1 MKALKNKTGLLVFML
16 LMLVLATMLGFLLT
30 QGRYSE
36 ELQSGSDM
44 YDSELEYIVA
54 DQVEVSSVE
63 EFIAAV
69 ENGYSNI
76 TIADDVDDPL
86 IITSGI
92 TDVGA
97 DLIIDLNG
105 HEIQRNNRE
114 PMLNIIEGVRLTVID
129 SSTSQTGS
137 FYNPVGSVLQI
148 DGGTLTVTAGTFTSG
163 PRSEEYAGTGTY
175 KSVSGGHMESTASLT
190 VRVKSGSGYTE
201 STVAAPIILPSVKKE
216 TDGITT
222 RYFVNGNMYFD
233 EAWTAPASGTSYS
246 SGLIKSDTYFYFVI
260 DDDTASNT
268 SIAASENSAD
278 FYYTYNVLRNEDADG
293 NVSYSYPV
301 SPESAEGDNVV
312 PVTIYGYHNVKKSS
326 AAGENGVTPD
336 YATVKMMSGNMYT
349 RGGAYESLFGKENTY
364 GIYASGGYM
373 AVSAG
378 AFSAKE
384 AATCVAC
391 AYGTDA
397 EASEFLQVT
406 GGFFS
411 SEYGD
416 TVSVSGGNMVLT
428 GGNFTLNASSAP
440 AGVPSAAVSVTGGT
454 LNASNASGL
463 EFDITANA
471 LATSVTYGIM
481 VNDGT
486 ADIRNATFTF
496 AGGDYTYTGVRGV
509 SVSGGSAALIDTT
522 FTFGGT
528 DTSGSASSTFTDA
541 IGISAEGGSVTA
553 TGLKI
558 DINSKLINSKLTGGA
573 PGNQNRGIETSGG
586 TVSLN
591 GDCTINIDGTYSA
604 GILAVTDSSSQIDGE
619 TDSIIYGEETAGML
633 TVNVTGTP
641 PNVTG
646 TANSVLS
653 STAMSTEGGS
663 INIASGN
670 VLIESDGLGVTTRS
684 GGGITFSG
692 TTFNVDTTNGTG
704 IYVNGGDIKFT
715 SGTVTVNSDVDRSY
729 SWSGVPTASGGYEDR
744 GVVFYDGIV
753 VQGGSLDS
761 TGAELNVTHHG
772 INNNYDGDY
781 SELIIN
787 SYAVRV
793 TAGSSGSTD
802 VKITNGEL
810 TNDSGGGL
818 YVSGGTVTLGTEN
831 STESDSLSVITSGNT
846 YADNNGR
853 YFQNPDQSNS
863 NSNWNYM
870 KNVNGG
876 NAVDV
881 NGGTI
886 TVHYGTYASAFGNGV
901 LVSNNGTANINGG
914 TFAGNDPYNG
924 NDGTPLAGSAASY
937 GLKMYGGTLNVYGG
951 TFGNTK
957 INNVSYDGSGAF
969 ITGMVDTAGQVNI
982 SATANIYAGTFN
994 ATGRIGVSIMRNS
1007 EVYFGGDESGANTN
1021 MSPTSPTVQGN
1032 IGAVAIEAY
1041 KSGSYSDVTIY
1052 SGTYRGNYGG
1062 NSSYNDGIWYG
1073 DRTTS
1078 LTIISGTF
1086 SANNNTAR
1094 SGLYFD
1100 CGSAPASGVVQIS
1113 GGTFVGGEATHE
1125 VHNGYTQGVDYYR
1138 DGGAIGCSTSYKREW
1153 AWGGWDYVYTG
1164 INISMSN
1171 IIASGHVAR
1180 GSNTSANDSAAE
1192 EISGSGTVHENAA
1205 SYQYIVVR

>member
-129 SSTSQTGS
+129 SSASQTGS

-163 PRSEEYAGTGTY
+163 PRSEEYAAAGTY
-175 KSVSGGHMESTASLT
+175 ASVSGGDITTVASLT
-190 VRVKSGSGYTE
+190 VLEKNENGSGYTE
-201 STVAAPIILPSVKKE
+201 IAKNAPVILPKVTSVSGS
-216 TDGITT
+216 DS
-222 RYFVNGNMYFD
+222 YFVNGNMYFD
-233 EAWTAPASGTSYS
+233 EGWTAPAGDELS
-246 SGLIKSDTYFYFVI
+246 SELITSDTYFYFVI

-268 SIAASENSAD
+268 TIAASQSSAD

-293 NVSYSYPV
+293 NVSYSYYND
-301 SPESAEGDNVV
+301 STEGDNVI
-312 PVTIYGYHNVKKSS
+312 PVTVYGYYNVKSS

-349 RGGAYESLFGKENTY
+349 RGGAYESLFGEENTY

-397 EASEFLQVT
+397 DASEFLQVT
-406 GGFFS
+406 GGNFS

-428 GGNFTLNASSAP
+428 GGSFTLNANNAP
-440 AGVPSAAVSVTGGT
+440 AENDSAAVSVMGGT

-463 EFDITANA
+463 TFSVTANE
-471 LATSVTYGIM
+471 LDTSVTYGIM
-481 VNDGT
+481 VNSGT
-486 ADIRNATFTF
+486 ADIRNATFEF
-496 AGGDYTYTGVRGV
+496 NDGTYTGVRGV

-522 FTFGGT
+522 FTFGT
-528 DTSGSASSTFTDA
+528 DASGSASSTSTYTDA
-541 IGISAEGGSVTA
+541 IGIAAEDGSVKA
-553 TGLKI
+553 TGLT
-558 DINSKLINSKLTGGA
+558 ININSKLTSGA

-604 GILAVTDSSSQIDGE
+604 GILAVSSASSLTGS
-619 TDSIIYGEETAGML
+619 TDSIIYGEETAGTL
-633 TVNVTGTP
+633 IVD
-641 PNVTG
+641 VTG

-704 IYVNGGDIKFT
+704 IYVNGGNIDFT
-715 SGTVTVNSDVDRSY
+715 SGTVTVQSDVDGSY
-729 SWSGVPTASGGYEDR
+729 KWSGVPNESGGYDET

-761 TGAELNVTHHG
+761 TGAVLNVAHKG
-772 INNNYDGDY
+772 INNNYEGNY

-846 YADNNGR
+846 YADNNGG

-901 LVSNNGTANINGG
+901 LVSNGTANIYGG
-914 TFAGNDPYNG
+914 TFAGNDPYDG
-924 NDGTPLAGSAASY
+924 NDRTPLAGSAASY
-937 GLKMYGGTLNVYGG
+937 GLKMYGGILNVYGG
-951 TFGNTK
+951 TFGNTT

-969 ITGMVDTAGQVNI
+969 ITGMGSAGQGNI

-1007 EVYFGGDESGANTN
+1007 EVYFGGDENGADNTR
-1021 MSPTSPTVQGN
+1021 SPVVNGN

-1041 KSGSYSDVTIY
+1041 KSGSHSAVTIY
-1052 SGTYRGNYGG
+1052 SGTYSGNYGG
-1062 NSSYNDGIWYG
+1062 NSSYSDGLWYG

-1086 SANNNTAR
+1086 SANDNSANDNTAR

-1100 CGSAPASGVVQIS
+1100 CGSAPERGVVQIS
-1113 GGTFVGGEATHE
+1113 GGTFIGGTPDRDSY
-1125 VHNGYTQGVDYYR
+1125 GIWDQTTYYFN
-1138 DGGAIGCSTSYKREW
+1138 GGAIGATISHS
-1153 AWGGWDYVYTG
+1153 WGNYTG
-1164 INISMSN
+1164 VLLQIKNIFTNCRIDCGNNN
-1171 IIASGHVAR
+1171 IYDASSDEYLCESVTAYT
-1180 GSNTSANDSAAE
+1180 N
-1192 EISGSGTVHENAA
+1192 V
-1205 SYQYIVVR
+1205 IVTPY

>member
-1 MKALKNKTGLLVFML
+1 MKGLKNKTGFLVFVL

-54 DQVEVSSVE
+54 DQVEVNSVE

-76 TIADDVDDPL
+76 TIADGVDNPL

-114 PMLNIIEGVRLTVID
+114 PMLNIIEGVRVTVID

-175 KSVSGGHMESTASLT
+175 KSVSGGSIAKEET
-190 VRVKSGSGYTE
+190 VTVYTKKTDGSGYAG
-201 STVAAPIILPSVKKE
+201 STTPAPIILPSVKEE

-233 EAWTAPASGTSYS
+233 EAWTAPASGDS
-246 SGLIKSDTYFYFVI
+246 SELIESDTYFYFVI
-260 DDDTASNT
+260 DDDTVSNT

-278 FYYTYNVLRNEDADG
+278 FYYTYNVKRNEADG
-293 NVSYSYPV
+293 NISYEYTTETPSV
-301 SPESAEGDNVV
+301 ENNNVV
-312 PVTIYGYHNVKKSS
+312 PVTVYGYHKVKSS
-326 AAGENGVTPD
+326 ANPEGSDTTPD

-349 RGGAYESLFGKENTY
+349 RGGAYESLFGEKNTY

-373 AVSAG
+373 AVNAG

-391 AYGTDA
+391 AYGADA
-397 EASEFLQVT
+397 SSSEFLQVT

-428 GGNFTLNASSAP
+428 GGNFILDASRALEEMD
-440 AGVPSAAVSVTGGT
+440 SAAVSVMGGT

-471 LATSVTYGIM
+471 LDTSVTYGIM
-481 VNDGT
+481 VDGGT
-486 ADIRNATFTF
+486 ADIRNAAFTF
-496 AGGDYTYTGVRGV
+496 AGAGDDYTYTYTGTGVRGV
-509 SVSGGSAALIDTT
+509 SVSGGSATLIDTT
-522 FTFGGT
+522 FTFGT
-528 DTSGSASSTFTDA
+528 DASGSASSTFTDA
-541 IGISAEGGSVTA
+541 IGIAAENGSVTA
-553 TGLKI
+553 TDLTI
-558 DINSKLINSKLTGGA
+558 NINSELINSELTDGT

-591 GDCTINIDGTYSA
+591 GDCTINIAGTYSA
-604 GILAVTDSSSQIDGE
+604 GILAVTDSSSQVDGK
-619 TDSIIYGEETAGML
+619 TKSIIYGEEKESAGML
-633 TVNVTGTP
+633 TVNVTGTAD
-641 PNVTG
+641 N
-646 TANSVLS
+646 NNVLS

-663 INIASGN
+663 INIANGN
-670 VLIESDGLGVTTRS
+670 VSITSDGLGVTTRS

-704 IYVNGGDIKFT
+704 IYVNGGNIDFT
-715 SGTVTVNSDVDRSY
+715 SGTVTVQSDVDGSY
-729 SWSGVPTASGGYEDR
+729 KWSGVPNESGGYDETS
-744 GVVFYDGIV
+744 VVFYDGIV
-753 VQGGSLDS
+753 VQGGSLVS
-761 TGAELNVTHHG
+761 TDAELNVTHHG
-772 INNNYDGDY
+772 INNNYDGNY

-793 TAGSSGSTD
+793 TAGGGGSTD
-802 VKITNGEL
+802 VKITNGKL

-831 STESDSLSVITSGNT
+831 STESDSLSVITSGET
-846 YADNNGR
+846 YAKNNGG

-881 NGGTI
+881 DGGII

-901 LVSNNGTANINGG
+901 LVSDGTANIYGG
-914 TFAGNDPYNG
+914 TFAGNDPYDG

-937 GLKMYGGTLNVYGG
+937 GLKMYGGILNVYGG
-951 TFGNTK
+951 TFGNTT

-969 ITGMVDTAGQVNI
+969 ITGMGSAGQGNAI
-982 SATANIYAGTFN
+982 ANIYAGTFN

-1007 EVYFGGDESGANTN
+1007 EVYFGGDKNGANTN
-1021 MSPTSPTVQGN
+1021 MSPKVQGN
-1032 IGAVAIEAY
+1032 IGAIAIEAY
-1041 KSGSYSDVTIY
+1041 KDGSYSDVTIY
-1052 SGTYRGNYGG
+1052 SGTYSGG
-1062 NSSYNDGIWYG
+1062 ENSSYNDGLWYG

-1086 SANNNTAR
+1086 SAKGNTAR

-1100 CGSAPASGVVQIS
+1100 CGSAPDIGVVQIF

-1125 VHNGYTQGVDYYR
+1125 YHDGVNQDVDYYR

-1153 AWGGWDYVYTG
+1153 AWSGWDYVYTG

-1171 IIASGHVAR
+1171 IIASGHVAY
-1180 GSNTSANDSAAE
+1180 GSNESAESTTTRV
-1192 EISGSGTVHENAA
+1192 SGTVHENAA
-1205 SYQYIVVR
+1205 SYQYIVVE

>member
-76 TIADDVDDPL
+76 TISDDVDDPL

-175 KSVSGGHMESTASLT
+175 KSVSGGHMENTASLT

-201 STVAAPIILPSVKKE
+201 STVAAPIILPSVKE
-216 TDGITT
+216 ENDGITT

-233 EAWTAPASGTSYS
+233 EAWTAPASGVVYS

-260 DDDTASNT
+260 DDDTVSNT

-278 FYYTYNVLRNEDADG
+278 FYYTYNVRRNEADG
-293 NVSYSYPV
+293 NISYEYTTETPSV
-301 SPESAEGDNVV
+301 ENNNVV
-312 PVTIYGYHNVKKSS
+312 PVTVYGYHNVKGS
-326 AAGENGVTPD
+326 ANPKGSDTTPD

-349 RGGAYESLFGKENTY
+349 RGGGYQSLFGEKNTY

-378 AFSAKE
+378 DFSAKE

-391 AYGTDA
+391 AYGEDA
-397 EASEFLQVT
+397 DASEFLQVT
-406 GGFFS
+406 GGVFS

-428 GGNFTLNASSAP
+428 GGSFTLNANNAP
-440 AGVPSAAVSVTGGT
+440 EENDSAAVSVTGGT

-463 EFDITANA
+463 TFSVTANA
-471 LATSVTYGIM
+471 LNTSVTYGIM
-481 VNDGT
+481 VNSGT
-486 ADIRNATFTF
+486 ADIRNAAFTF
-496 AGGDYTYTGVRGV
+496 EDGTYIGMRGV
-509 SVSGGSAALIDTT
+509 SVSGGSATLIDTT
-522 FTFGGT
+522 FTFGT

-541 IGISAEGGSVTA
+541 IGIAAEDGSVTA

-558 DINSKLINSKLTGGA
+558 DINSKLTSGA
-573 PGNQNRGIETSGG
+573 PGNQNRGNQNRGIETSGG

-604 GILAVTDSSSQIDGE
+604 GILAVSSASSLTGS
-619 TDSIIYGEETAGML
+619 TDSIIYGSAGDESEYTL
-633 TVNVTGTP
+633 KIDVS
-641 PNVTG
+641 G

-670 VLIESDGLGVTTRS
+670 VEITSDGLGVTTRS

-692 TTFNVDTTNGTG
+692 ETFDVTTSNGTG
-704 IYVNGGDIKFT
+704 IYVNGGNIDFN
-715 SGTVTVNSDVDRSY
+715 SGTVTVQSNVDGSY
-729 SWSGVPTASGGYEDR
+729 KWSGVPNESGGYDDN

-753 VQGGSLDS
+753 VDGGSLDS
-761 TGAELNVTHHG
+761 TGAVLNVKHKG
-772 INNNYDGDY
+772 IDNNYSGAY
-781 SELIIN
+781 NELEIR
-787 SYAVRV
+787 SFAVRV
-793 TAGSSGSTD
+793 TSVTSDSTSASL
-802 VKITNGEL
+802 VTIPTGEFTNER
-810 TNDSGGGL
+810 GGGL
-818 YVSGGTVTLGTEN
+818 YVSGGTVTLGAE
-831 STESDSLSVITSGNT
+831 STSEQTDTDSLSISTSGTTAIDGTNI
-846 YADNNGR
+846 YNDSGYFNNGVESQ
-853 YFQNPDQSNS
+853 YN
-863 NSNWNYM
+863 NWFYK
-870 KNVNGG
+870 KNGNGG
-876 NAVDV
+876 HAVEVVGGKLTV
-881 NGGTI
+881 NSGKYT
-886 TVHYGTYASAFGNGV
+886 AAFGNGI
-901 LVSNNGTANINGG
+901 LVSDGEAVIKGG
-914 TFAGNDPYNG
+914 TFSGEDSYKSTEDGYVAGV
-924 NDGTPLAGSAASY
+924 AASY
-937 GLKMYGGTLNVYGG
+937 GLKMYGGTLTVDGGNFKSAGSGAFVVNAKAQINAGDFIASGRIGFSIWYGSDVTFGSNNATNDNIIVNGADAAIAVEAKPTGTTVGDSSITIYGGTYECTNNGNTSDNSGIWYGERTTRLHIYGG
-951 TFGNTK
+951 TFSASLDAK
-957 INNVSYDGSGAF
+957 ASG
-969 ITGMVDTAGQVNI
+969 
-982 SATANIYAGTFN
+982 
-994 ATGRIGVSIMRNS
+994 
-1007 EVYFGGDESGANTN
+1007 
-1021 MSPTSPTVQGN
+1021 
-1032 IGAVAIEAY
+1032 
-1041 KSGSYSDVTIY
+1041 K
-1052 SGTYRGNYGG
+1052 NY
-1062 NSSYNDGIWYG
+1062 N
-1073 DRTTS
+1073 
-1078 LTIISGTF
+1078 
-1086 SANNNTAR
+1086 
-1094 SGLYFD
+1094 SGLYF
-1100 CGSAPASGVVQIS
+1100 STAPNSDNVQIS
-1113 GGTFVGGEATHE
+1113 GGTFVGGKATHE
-1125 VHNGYTQGVDYYR
+1125 VHNGITQDVDYYR
-1138 DGGAIGCSTSYKREW
+1138 DGGAIGCSTSYDREW
-1153 AWGGWDYVYTG
+1153 AWIDWNYVYTG

-1180 GSNTSANDSAAE
+1180 GSNTSANDSAAA

>member
-1 MKALKNKTGLLVFML
+1 MKGLKNKTGFLVFVL

-54 DQVEVSSVE
+54 DQVEVNSVE

-76 TIADDVDDPL
+76 TIADGVDNPL

-114 PMLNIIEGVRLTVID
+114 PMLNIIEGVRVTVID

-163 PRSEEYAGTGTY
+163 PRSEEYADTGTY
-175 KSVSGGHMESTASLT
+175 KSESGGHMESTASLT

-233 EAWTAPASGTSYS
+233 EAWTAPASVYS
-246 SGLIKSDTYFYFVI
+246 SELIEPDTYFYFVI
-260 DDDTASNT
+260 DDDTVSNT

-278 FYYTYNVLRNEDADG
+278 FYYTYNVRRNEGANGD
-293 NVSYSYPV
+293 VSYSYA
-301 SPESAEGDNVV
+301 ESAEEGDNVV
-312 PVTIYGYHNVKKSS
+312 PVTIYGYHNVKSS
-326 AAGENGVTPD
+326 ADPEGSDTTPD

-349 RGGAYESLFGKENTY
+349 RGGAYKSLFGEENTY

-373 AVSAG
+373 AVNAG

-391 AYGTDA
+391 AYGADA
-397 EASEFLQVT
+397 SSSEFLQVT
-406 GGFFS
+406 GGSFS

-428 GGNFTLNASSAP
+428 GGRFTLNANNAPEGNDSA
-440 AGVPSAAVSVTGGT
+440 AVSAAVSVMGGT

-463 EFDITANA
+463 EFYITANA
-471 LATSVTYGIM
+471 LDTSVTYGIM
-481 VNDGT
+481 VDGGT
-486 ADIRNATFTF
+486 ADIRNAAFTF
-496 AGGDYTYTGVRGV
+496 ADDAYTYTGVRGV
-509 SVSGGSAALIDTT
+509 SVSGGSATLIDTD

-528 DTSGSASSTFTDA
+528 GSTYTDA
-541 IGISAEGGSVTA
+541 IGISAEGGRITA
-553 TGLKI
+553 TNVDI
-558 DINSKLINSKLTGGA
+558 SINSSIVSGT
-573 PGNQNRGIETSGG
+573 PGNANRGIYSDGG
-586 TVSLN
+586 TVQLY

-604 GILAVTDSSSQIDGE
+604 GILAVSPTSSSSSSAE
-619 TDSIIYGEETAGML
+619 RADSIIYGSAGDESEYTL
-633 TVNVTGTP
+633 KIDVS
-641 PNVTG
+641 G
-646 TANSVLS
+646 TAESVLS

-663 INIASGN
+663 INFASGN
-670 VLIESDGLGVTTRS
+670 VSITSDGLGVTTRS

-692 TTFNVDTTNGTG
+692 TTFNVDTANGTG

-715 SGTVTVNSDVDRSY
+715 SGTVTVTSTIATNNDGATAAHT
-729 SWSGVPTASGGYEDR
+729 WSGAPGESSVTS
-744 GVVFYDGIV
+744 FYDGIV
-753 VQGGSLDS
+753 VQGGSLVS
-761 TGAELNVTHHG
+761 TDAELNVTHHG
-772 INNNYDGDY
+772 INNNYDGNY

-793 TAGSSGSTD
+793 TAGGGGSTD
-802 VKITNGEL
+802 VKITNGKL

-831 STESDSLSVITSGNT
+831 STESDSLSIITSGKNF
-846 YADNNGR
+846 AKNNGG
-853 YFQNPDQSNS
+853 YYTNPDQSNS

-881 NGGTI
+881 DGGII

-901 LVSNNGTANINGG
+901 LVSNGTANIYGG
-914 TFAGNDPYNG
+914 TFAGNDPYDG

-937 GLKMYGGTLNVYGG
+937 GLKMYGGILNVYGG
-951 TFGNTK
+951 TFGNTT

-969 ITGMVDTAGQVNI
+969 ITGMGSAGQGNAI
-982 SATANIYAGTFN
+982 ANIYAGTFN

-1007 EVYFGGDESGANTN
+1007 EVYFGGDKSGANTN
-1021 MSPTSPTVQGN
+1021 MSPKVQGN
-1032 IGAVAIEAY
+1032 IGAIAIEAY
-1041 KSGSYSDVTIY
+1041 KDGSYSDVTIY
-1052 SGTYRGNYGG
+1052 SGTYSGGG
-1062 NSSYNDGIWYG
+1062 NSSYNDGLWYG

-1086 SANNNTAR
+1086 SANGNTAR

-1100 CGSAPASGVVQIS
+1100 CGSAPDGGVVQIS
-1113 GGTFVGGEATHE
+1113 GGTFTGGQPE
-1125 VHNGYTQGVDYYR
+1125 HNWGGNYYTN
-1138 DGGAIGCSTSYKREW
+1138 GGAIGATIGRS
-1153 AWGGWDYVYTG
+1153 WGNYTG
-1164 INISMSN
+1164 VLLRINN
-1171 IIASGHVAR
+1171 IFTNCRIDCGNNNIYDA
-1180 GSNTSANDSAAE
+1180 GSDEYLCESVTAYTNVNVTP
-1192 EISGSGTVHENAA
+1192 
-1205 SYQYIVVR
+1205 Y

>member
-76 TIADDVDDPL
+76 TISDDVDDPL

-175 KSVSGGHMESTASLT
+175 ASESGGYVDSVASLT
-190 VRVKSGSGYTE
+190 VREKNENGSGYTKSE
-201 STVAAPIILPSVKKE
+201 KNAPVILPKVTSVSGS
-216 TDGITT
+216 DS
-222 RYFVNGNMYFD
+222 YFVNGNMYFD
-233 EAWTAPASGTSYS
+233 EGWTAPAGGELS
-246 SGLIKSDTYFYFVI
+246 SELITPDTYFYFVI

-268 SIAASENSAD
+268 TIAASQSSAD

-293 NVSYSYPV
+293 NVSYSYTDL
-301 SPESAEGDNVV
+301 AEGDNVV
-312 PVTIYGYHNVKKSS
+312 TVTVYGYHNVKSS

-349 RGGAYESLFGKENTY
+349 RGGAYESLFGEENTY

-378 AFSAKE
+378 DFSAKE

-391 AYGTDA
+391 AYGEDA
-397 EASEFLQVT
+397 DASEFLQVT
-406 GGFFS
+406 GGEFS

-428 GGNFTLNASSAP
+428 GGSFTLNANNAP
-440 AGVPSAAVSVTGGT
+440 AENDSAAVSVMGGT

-463 EFDITANA
+463 TFSVTANK
-471 LATSVTYGIM
+471 LDTSVTYGIM

-486 ADIRNATFTF
+486 ADIRNAAFTF
-496 AGGDYTYTGVRGV
+496 AGDDYTYAGVRGV

-541 IGISAEGGSVTA
+541 IGIAAEGGSVTA

-558 DINSKLINSKLTGGA
+558 DINSKLTGGA
-573 PGNQNRGIETSGG
+573 PGNQNRGNQNRGIETSGG

-604 GILAVTDSSSQIDGE
+604 GILAVSSASSLTGS
-619 TDSIIYGEETAGML
+619 TDSIIYGEETAGTL
-633 TVNVTGTP
+633 TVD
-641 PNVTG
+641 VTG
-646 TANSVLS
+646 TAESVLS

-670 VLIESDGLGVTTRS
+670 VEITSDGLGVTTRS

-715 SGTVTVNSDVDRSY
+715 SGTVTVNADVDGSY
-729 SWSGVPTASGGYEDR
+729 TWSGVPNESGGYEDR

-761 TGAELNVTHHG
+761 TGAVLNVAHKG
-772 INNNYDGDY
+772 INNNYEGNY

-846 YADNNGR
+846 YADNNGG

-901 LVSNNGTANINGG
+901 LVSNGTANIYGG
-914 TFAGNDPYNG
+914 TFAGNDPYDG
-924 NDGTPLAGSAASY
+924 NDRTPLAGSAASY
-937 GLKMYGGTLNVYGG
+937 GLKMYGGILNVYGG
-951 TFGNTK
+951 TFGNTT

-969 ITGMVDTAGQVNI
+969 ITGMGSAGQGNI

-1007 EVYFGGDESGANTN
+1007 KVYFGGDKSGANTN
-1021 MSPTSPTVQGN
+1021 MSPIVQGN
-1032 IGAVAIEAY
+1032 IGAIAIEAY
-1041 KSGSYSDVTIY
+1041 MNGSYSDVTIY
-1052 SGTYRGNYGG
+1052 SGTYSGNYGG

-1073 DRTTS
+1073 DKTTS

-1086 SANNNTAR
+1086 SANDNSAR

>member
-76 TIADDVDDPL
+76 TISDDVDDPL

-163 PRSEEYAGTGTY
+163 PRSEEYAGMGTY
-175 KSVSGGHMESTASLT
+175 ASESGGYVDSVASLT
-190 VRVKSGSGYTE
+190 VREKKENGSGYTE
-201 STVAAPIILPSVKKE
+201 IAKNAPVILPRVKE
-216 TDGITT
+216 ENDGITT

-233 EAWTAPASGTSYS
+233 KGWSPAGGELS
-246 SGLIKSDTYFYFVI
+246 SELITPDTYFYFVI

-268 SIAASENSAD
+268 TIAASQSSAD

-293 NVSYSYPV
+293 NVSYSYTD
-301 SPESAEGDNVV
+301 SAEGDNVV
-312 PVTIYGYHNVKKSS
+312 TVTVYGYHNVKSS

-349 RGGAYESLFGKENTY
+349 RGGGYQSLFGEENTY

-378 AFSAKE
+378 DFSAKE

-391 AYGTDA
+391 AYGADA
-397 EASEFLQVT
+397 SSSEFLQVT
-406 GGFFS
+406 GGEFS

-428 GGNFTLNASSAP
+428 GGSFTLNAGSAP
-440 AGVPSAAVSVTGGT
+440 AENNSAAVSVTGGT

-463 EFDITANA
+463 KFDITANDTEA
-471 LATSVTYGIM
+471 SVIYGIM
-481 VNDGT
+481 VDGGE
-486 ADIRNATFTF
+486 ANIKGATFDF
-496 AGGDYTYTGVRGV
+496 AGGSGTYNGVRGV
-509 SVSGGSAALIDTT
+509 SVSDGSATLSGTN
-522 FTFGGT
+522 FTFGEA
-528 DTSGSASSTFTDA
+528 GSTYTDA
-541 IGISAEGGSVTA
+541 IGISAEGGSITA
-553 TGLKI
+553 TNVDI
-558 DINSKLINSKLTGGA
+558 SINSSIADGTL
-573 PGNQNRGIETSGG
+573 GNANRGIYSDGG
-586 TVSLN
+586 TVRLY
-591 GDCTINIDGTYSA
+591 GDCTIDIDGTYSA
-604 GILAVTDSSSQIDGE
+604 GILAVSSASSLTGS
-619 TDSIIYGEETAGML
+619 TDSIIYGSAGDESEYTL
-633 TVNVTGTP
+633 KIDVS
-641 PNVTG
+641 G

-670 VLIESDGLGVTTRS
+670 VEITSDGLGVTTRS

-692 TTFNVDTTNGTG
+692 ETFDVTTSNGTG
-704 IYVNGGDIKFT
+704 IYVNGGNIDFN
-715 SGTVTVNSDVDRSY
+715 SGTVTVQSNVDGSY
-729 SWSGVPTASGGYEDR
+729 KWSGVPNESGGYDDN

-753 VQGGSLDS
+753 VDGGSLDS
-761 TGAELNVTHHG
+761 TGAVLNVKHKG
-772 INNNYDGDY
+772 IDNNYSGAY
-781 SELIIN
+781 NELEIR
-787 SYAVRV
+787 SFAVRV
-793 TAGSSGSTD
+793 TSVTSDSTSASL
-802 VKITNGEL
+802 VTIPTGEFTNER
-810 TNDSGGGL
+810 GGGL
-818 YVSGGTVTLGTEN
+818 YVSGGTVTLGAE
-831 STESDSLSVITSGNT
+831 STSEQTDTDSLSISTSGTTAIDGTNI
-846 YADNNGR
+846 YNDSGYFNNGVESQ
-853 YFQNPDQSNS
+853 YN
-863 NSNWNYM
+863 NWFYK
-870 KNVNGG
+870 KNGNGG
-876 NAVDV
+876 HAVEVVGGKLTV
-881 NGGTI
+881 NSGKYT
-886 TVHYGTYASAFGNGV
+886 AAFGNGI
-901 LVSNNGTANINGG
+901 LVSDGEAVIKGG
-914 TFAGNDPYNG
+914 TFSGEDSYKSTEDGYVAGV
-924 NDGTPLAGSAASY
+924 AASY
-937 GLKMYGGTLNVYGG
+937 GLKMYGGTLTVDGGNFKSAGSGAFVVNAKAQINAGDFIASGRIGFSIWYGSDVTFGSNNATNDNIIVNGADAAIAVEAKPTGTTVGDSSITIYGGTYECTNNGNTSDNSGIWYGERTTRLHIYGG
-951 TFGNTK
+951 TFSASLDAK
-957 INNVSYDGSGAF
+957 ASG
-969 ITGMVDTAGQVNI
+969 
-982 SATANIYAGTFN
+982 
-994 ATGRIGVSIMRNS
+994 
-1007 EVYFGGDESGANTN
+1007 
-1021 MSPTSPTVQGN
+1021 
-1032 IGAVAIEAY
+1032 
-1041 KSGSYSDVTIY
+1041 K
-1052 SGTYRGNYGG
+1052 NY
-1062 NSSYNDGIWYG
+1062 N
-1073 DRTTS
+1073 
-1078 LTIISGTF
+1078 
-1086 SANNNTAR
+1086 
-1094 SGLYFD
+1094 SGLYF
-1100 CGSAPASGVVQIS
+1100 STAPNSDNVQIS
-1113 GGTFVGGEATHE
+1113 GGTFVGGKATHE
-1125 VHNGYTQGVDYYR
+1125 VHNGITQDVDYYR
-1138 DGGAIGCSTSYKREW
+1138 DGGAIGCSTSYDREW
-1153 AWGGWDYVYTG
+1153 AWIDWNYVYTG

-1180 GSNTSANDSAAE
+1180 GSNTSANDSAAA

>member
-175 KSVSGGHMESTASLT
+175 ASESGGYVDSVASLT
-190 VRVKSGSGYTE
+190 VREKNENGSGYTE
-201 STVAAPIILPSVKKE
+201 IAKNAPVILPRVKE
-216 TDGITT
+216 ENDGITT

-233 EAWTAPASGTSYS
+233 EGWTAPAGELS
-246 SGLIKSDTYFYFVI
+246 SELITSDTYFYFVI

-268 SIAASENSAD
+268 TIAASQSSAD
-278 FYYTYNVLRNEDADG
+278 FYYTYNVTRSETNG
-293 NVSYSYPV
+293 NVTYEYTT
-301 SPESAEGDNVV
+301 ATEGDNVV
-312 PVTIYGYHNVKKSS
+312 TVTVYGYHNVKSS

-349 RGGAYESLFGKENTY
+349 RGGAYESLFGEANTY

-378 AFSAKE
+378 DFSAKE

-391 AYGTDA
+391 AYGADA
-397 EASEFLQVT
+397 DASEFLQVT
-406 GGFFS
+406 GGEFS

-428 GGNFTLNASSAP
+428 GGSFTLNAGSAP
-440 AGVPSAAVSVTGGT
+440 AENNSAAVSVTGGT

-463 EFDITANA
+463 TFSVTANTRD
-471 LATSVTYGIM
+471 TSVTYGIM

-486 ADIRNATFTF
+486 ADIRNAAFTF
-496 AGGDYTYTGVRGV
+496 AGDDYTYAGAGVRGV
-509 SVSGGSAALIDTT
+509 SVFGGSAALIDTT

-558 DINSKLINSKLTGGA
+558 DINSKLTGGA
-573 PGNQNRGIETSGG
+573 LGNQNRGIETSGG

-604 GILAVTDSSSQIDGE
+604 GILAVSSASSLTGS
-619 TDSIIYGEETAGML
+619 TDSIIYGEETAGTL
-633 TVNVTGTP
+633 TVDVTGTP
-641 PNVTG
+641 NDPG
-646 TANSVLS
+646 TAVRVLS

-670 VLIESDGLGVTTRS
+670 VEITSDGLGVTTRS
-684 GGGITFSG
+684 RGGITFSG
-692 TTFNVDTTNGTG
+692 TTLDITTANGTG
-704 IYVNGGDIKFT
+704 IYVNGGNIDFN
-715 SGTVTVNSDVDRSY
+715 SGTVTVNSDVDGSY

-818 YVSGGTVTLGTEN
+818 YVSGGTVTLGTEDPP
-831 STESDSLSVITSGNT
+831 ESDSLSIITSGKNF
-846 YADNNGR
+846 AENNGG
-853 YFQNPDQSNS
+853 YYTNPDQSNS
-863 NSNWNYM
+863 NSNWNY
-870 KNVNGG
+870 KKSVNGG

-881 NGGTI
+881 DGGTI

-901 LVSNNGTANINGG
+901 LVSDGTAYIYGG

-937 GLKMYGGTLNVYGG
+937 GLKMYGGKLNVYGG
-951 TFGNTK
+951 TFGNMR

-1007 EVYFGGDESGANTN
+1007 EVYFGGDANGADNTR
-1021 MSPTSPTVQGN
+1021 SPFVNGN
-1032 IGAVAIEAY
+1032 IGAVAIEAHRD
-1041 KSGSYSDVTIY
+1041 GSNSKVTVY
-1052 SGTYRGNYGG
+1052 SGTYSGNYGG

-1086 SANNNTAR
+1086 SANGNTAR

-1100 CGSAPASGVVQIS
+1100 CGSAPDSGVVQIS
-1113 GGTFVGGEATHE
+1113 GGTFTGGQPE
-1125 VHNGYTQGVDYYR
+1125 HNWGGNYYTN
-1138 DGGAIGCSTSYKREW
+1138 GGAIGATIGRS
-1153 AWGGWDYVYTG
+1153 WGNYTG
-1164 INISMSN
+1164 VLLQIKNIFTNCRIDCGNNN
-1171 IIASGHVAR
+1171 IYDASSDEYLCESVTAYT
-1180 GSNTSANDSAAE
+1180 N
-1192 EISGSGTVHENAA
+1192 V
-1205 SYQYIVVR
+1205 IVTPY

>member
-715 SGTVTVNSDVDRSY
+715 SGTVTVNADVDGSY
-729 SWSGVPTASGGYEDR
+729 TWSGVPNESGGYEDR

-761 TGAELNVTHHG
+761 TGAVLNVAHKG
-772 INNNYDGDY
+772 INNNYEGNY

-846 YADNNGR
+846 YADNNGG

-901 LVSNNGTANINGG
+901 LVSNGTANIYGG
-914 TFAGNDPYNG
+914 TFAGNDPYDG
-924 NDGTPLAGSAASY
+924 NDRTPLAGSAASY
-937 GLKMYGGTLNVYGG
+937 GLKMYGGILNVYGG
-951 TFGNTK
+951 TFGNTT

-969 ITGMVDTAGQVNI
+969 ITGMGSAGQGNI

-1007 EVYFGGDESGANTN
+1007 EVYFGGDENGADNTR
-1021 MSPTSPTVQGN
+1021 SPVVNGN

-1041 KSGSYSDVTIY
+1041 KSGSHSAVTIY
-1052 SGTYRGNYGG
+1052 SGTYSGNYGG
-1062 NSSYNDGIWYG
+1062 NSSYSDGLWYG

-1086 SANNNTAR
+1086 SANDNSANDNTAR

-1100 CGSAPASGVVQIS
+1100 CGSAPERGVVQIS
-1113 GGTFVGGEATHE
+1113 GGTFIGGTPDRDSY
-1125 VHNGYTQGVDYYR
+1125 GIWDQTTYYFN
-1138 DGGAIGCSTSYKREW
+1138 GGAIGATISHS
-1153 AWGGWDYVYTG
+1153 WGNYTG
-1164 INISMSN
+1164 VLLQIKNIFTNCRIDCGNNN
-1171 IIASGHVAR
+1171 IYDASSDEYLCESVTAYT
-1180 GSNTSANDSAAE
+1180 N
-1192 EISGSGTVHENAA
+1192 V
-1205 SYQYIVVR
+1205 IVTPY

>member
-163 PRSEEYAGTGTY
+163 PRSEEYASTGTY
-175 KSVSGGHMESTASLT
+175 ASESGGYVDSVASLA
-190 VRVKSGSGYTE
+190 VREKNENGSGYTE
-201 STVAAPIILPSVKKE
+201 IAKNAPVILPRVKE
-216 TDGITT
+216 ENDGITT

-233 EAWTAPASGTSYS
+233 KGWSPAGGELS
-246 SGLIKSDTYFYFVI
+246 SELITPDTYFYFVI

-268 SIAASENSAD
+268 TIAASQSSAD

-293 NVSYSYPV
+293 NVSYSYTD
-301 SPESAEGDNVV
+301 SAEGDNVV
-312 PVTIYGYHNVKKSS
+312 TVTVYGYHNVKSS

-349 RGGAYESLFGKENTY
+349 RGGAYESLFGEENTY

-378 AFSAKE
+378 DFSAKE

-391 AYGTDA
+391 AYGADA
-397 EASEFLQVT
+397 SSSEFLQVT
-406 GGFFS
+406 GGEFS

-428 GGNFTLNASSAP
+428 GGSFTLNAGSAP
-440 AGVPSAAVSVTGGT
+440 AENNSAAVSVMGGT

-463 EFDITANA
+463 TFSVTANT
-471 LATSVTYGIM
+471 LDTSVTYGIM

-486 ADIRNATFTF
+486 ADIRNAAFTF
-496 AGGDYTYTGVRGV
+496 AGDDYTYAGAGVRGV

-619 TDSIIYGEETAGML
+619 TDSIIYGEETETAGKL
-633 TVNVTGTP
+633 IVDVTGTP
-641 PNVTG
+641 NDPG
-646 TANSVLS
+646 TADNVLS

-663 INIASGN
+663 INIKSGN
-670 VLIESDGLGVTTRS
+670 VEITSDGLGVTTRS

-692 TTFNVDTTNGTG
+692 TTLDITTANGTG
-704 IYVNGGDIKFT
+704 IYVNGGNIDFN

-753 VQGGSLDS
+753 VDGGSLDS
-761 TGAELNVTHHG
+761 TGAVLNVAHKG
-772 INNNYDGDY
+772 INNNYEGNY

-818 YVSGGTVTLGTEN
+818 YVSGGTVTLGTEDP
-831 STESDSLSVITSGNT
+831 TESDSLSIITSGNT
-846 YADNNGR
+846 YADNNGG
-853 YFQNPDQSNS
+853 YFPNPDQSNS

-1007 EVYFGGDESGANTN
+1007 EVYFGGDENGADNTR
-1021 MSPTSPTVQGN
+1021 SPVVNGN

-1041 KSGSYSDVTIY
+1041 KSGSHSAVTIY
-1052 SGTYRGNYGG
+1052 SGTYSGNYGG

-1073 DRTTS
+1073 DKTTS

-1086 SANNNTAR
+1086 SANDNSAR

-1100 CGSAPASGVVQIS
+1100 CGSAPNSDKVQIS
-1113 GGTFVGGEATHE
+1113 GGTFTGGQPDEDSLGYYGE
-1125 VHNGYTQGVDYYR
+1125 SYYINGGGISAAVSHRYVAF
-1138 DGGAIGCSTSYKREW
+1138 DGYS
-1153 AWGGWDYVYTG
+1153 YTG
-1164 INISMSN
+1164 VVLNISD
-1171 IIASGHVAR
+1171 IFV
-1180 GSNTSANDSAAE
+1180 D
-1192 EISGSGTVHENAA
+1192 AA
-1205 SYQYIVVR
+1205 SITCSGDGTAHYTGGNTDYIHETISRYTTISVD

>member
-163 PRSEEYAGTGTY
+163 PRSGEYAAAGTY
-175 KSVSGGHMESTASLT
+175 ASESGGDITT
-190 VRVKSGSGYTE
+190 VAPLAVREKNENGSGYTE
-201 STVAAPIILPSVKKE
+201 IAKNAPVILPRVKE
-216 TDGITT
+216 ENDGITT

-233 EAWTAPASGTSYS
+233 KGWSAPAGELS
-246 SGLIKSDTYFYFVI
+246 SELIATDTYFYFVI
-260 DDDTASNT
+260 DDDTVSNT

-278 FYYTYNVLRNEDADG
+278 FYYTYNVTRSETNG
-293 NVSYSYPV
+293 NVTYEYP
-301 SPESAEGDNVV
+301 AEGDNVI
-312 PVTIYGYHNVKKSS
+312 PVTVYGYHNVKSS

-349 RGGAYESLFGKENTY
+349 RGGAYESLFGEENTY

-378 AFSAKE
+378 DFSAKE

-391 AYGTDA
+391 AYGADA
-397 EASEFLQVT
+397 SSSEFLQVT
-406 GGFFS
+406 GGEFS

-428 GGNFTLNASSAP
+428 GGSFTLDAKNAP
-440 AGVPSAAVSVTGGT
+440 AGNNSAAVSVTGGT

-463 EFDITANA
+463 TFSVTANTRD
-471 LATSVTYGIM
+471 TSVTYGIM

-496 AGGDYTYTGVRGV
+496 KDGTYIGMRGV
-509 SVSGGSAALIDTT
+509 SVSGGSATLIDTT

-541 IGISAEGGSVTA
+541 IGIAAEGGSVTA

-558 DINSKLINSKLTGGA
+558 DINSKLTSGA
-573 PGNQNRGIETSGG
+573 SGNQNRGIETSGG

-604 GILAVTDSSSQIDGE
+604 GILAVSSASSLTGS
-619 TDSIIYGEETAGML
+619 TDSIIYGEETAGTL
-633 TVNVTGTP
+633 TVDVTGTAD
-641 PNVTG
+641 NVTG
-646 TANSVLS
+646 TADNVLS

-670 VLIESDGLGVTTRS
+670 VEITSDGLGVTTRS

-692 TTFNVDTTNGTG
+692 TTLDITTANGTG
-704 IYVNGGDIKFT
+704 IYVNGGDIKFEK
-715 SGTVTVNSDVDRSY
+715 GTVTVNSDVDRSY

-753 VQGGSLDS
+753 VDGGSLTANS
-761 TGAELNVTHHG
+761 GTTLNVTLTNENVN
-772 INNNYDGDY
+772 ITNTYDGDGDY
-781 SELIIN
+781 DDLN
-787 SYAVRV
+787 VTSYAVRV
-793 TAGSSGSTD
+793 VGNEN
-802 VKITNGEL
+802 TNVSISQGTIINE
-810 TNDSGGGL
+810 DSGGGL
-818 YVSGGTVTLGTEN
+818 YVSGV
-831 STESDSLSVITSGNT
+831 SPSGNADEDFTKVTMGESASSQLIIRSRGTGTDGT
-846 YADNNGR
+846 YYD
-853 YFQNPDQSNS
+853 
-863 NSNWNYM
+863 
-870 KNVNGG
+870 VGG
-876 NAVDV
+876 KGDEWDYQRSTTGGHAVEIV
-881 NGGTI
+881 GGQLTLNGGTY
-886 TVHYGTYASAFGNGV
+886 TAAMGNGI
-901 LVSNNGTANINGG
+901 LVSGGEAIVNAG
-914 TFAGNDPYNG
+914 TFSGNDAYDSN
-924 NDGTPLAGSAASY
+924 AGQPAIAGAAASY
-937 GLKMYGGTLNVYGG
+937 GMKMYGGTLNINGG
-951 TFGNTK
+951 TFGEENS
-957 INNVSYDGSGAF
+957 VGSGAF
-969 ITGMVDTAGQVNI
+969 IMGMSSGAK
-982 SATANIYAGTFN
+982 ATANIISGTFN
-994 ATGRIGVSIMRNS
+994 VKGTAGVS
-1007 EVYFGGDESGANTN
+1007 VYENANVTFGS
-1021 MSPTSPTVQGN
+1021 V
-1032 IGAVAIEAY
+1032 
-1041 KSGSYSDVTIY
+1041 
-1052 SGTYRGNYGG
+1052 
-1062 NSSYNDGIWYG
+1062 NSSYTDEDNKTDWPTVMGGAAGMTVEVVGSSAASTINIYGGTFAGSDTSHANNDGIWYG
-1073 DRTTS
+1073 DTS
-1078 LTIISGTF
+1078 TVLNIH
-1086 SANNNTAR
+1086 
-1094 SGLYFD
+1094 
-1100 CGSAPASGVVQIS
+1100 
-1113 GGTFVGGEATHE
+1113 GGTFATASSNGRAGLRIESNGDNVNLFGG
-1125 VHNGYTQGVDYYR
+1125 VFKGISGLP
-1138 DGGAIGCSTSYKREW
+1138 ISTS
-1153 AWGGWDYVYTG
+1153 GYVRVNNLY
-1164 INISMSN
+1164 
-1171 IIASGHVAR
+1171 
-1180 GSNTSANDSAAE
+1180 NTSSYGMYGYGDVDADASTGGTLIE
-1192 EISGSGTVHENAA
+1192 EEGWFNNYPYVNNLGYAMLTVRLLIRISL
-1205 SYQYIVVR
+1205 